1 MAALQRVTGLIVLVV
16 VILGYAF
23 ALRAGVWPPGH
34 PWSGMTLLSLA
45 AFQLVE
51 PRVVAD
57 RLKRERAVLARVAVF
72 LTLVAAALWLTA
84 VLVWPT
90 AADVIMSRRG

>member
-1 MAALQRVTGLIVLVV
+1 MATLQRVTGLIVVVV

-34 PWSGMTLLSLA
+34 PWSGITLLSLA
-45 AFQLVE
+45 AFQLGT
-51 PRVVAD
+51 RVVAD
-57 RLKRERAVLARVAVF
+57 PLKREKSVLARGAVF

-84 VLVWPT
+84 VLV
-90 AADVIMSRRG
+90 